1 MSDRQ
6 QDRARDLASYL
17 LGELDEG
24 DRRDFE
30 RILAEDPSL
39 AAEAEQLS
47 RIVTRLDAVDAAA
60 WELPEPP
67 PLRLDPQTLGEAA
80 APSESPPA
88 TSAAKARRE
97 SFLSRLFGGSMRLQ
111 PALAAGLVALIFVG
125 GLGAGLLLAGD
136 SGPGDDG
143 GSTLAAQ
150 AIDLQPVG
158 TLNSGASGEAQLEN
172 TGEKI
177 RIRVNGLQP
186 NQAGDF
192 YEAWLMDPKNGLVSI
207 GSFRVGDDGSAEIDV
222 PVPVDPESFPIV
234 DISLEPS
241 DGAPA
246 HSGKS
251 VLRAELS

>member
-24 DRRDFE
+24 ARRDFE

-67 PLRLDPQTLGEAA
+67 PLRLDPQALGE
-80 APSESPPA
+80 SPTA
-88 TSAAKARRE
+88 TSPAKARRE
-97 SFLSRLFGGSMRLQ
+97 SFLARLFGGSMRLQ

-125 GLGAGLLLAGD
+125 GLGAGLLIAGD

-143 GSTLAAQ
+143 DSALSAQ

-158 TLNSGASGEAQLEN
+158 TLNAAASGNAQLEN
-172 TGEKI
+172 SGEKI

-207 GSFRVGDDGSAEIDV
+207 GSFKVGDDGSAEIDV
-222 PVPVDPESFPIV
+222 PVPVDPKSFPIV